1 MPRITRIFA
10 ALLTAL
16 PLTAYAGTELSYQY
30 NGKEYAGKE
39 LPAAVRTQLYELEI
53 KINEQRQ
60 QIVDQHI
67 LDAYLR
73 EQAKEKGKTPEEFAA
88 QLLTVA
94 EPDEKALRKFYDE
107 NWERIQ
113 KPYDE
118 VKGELVGLVW
128 NQMQQ
133 DKVKEVLKQVATDKG
148 YKVNLPQ
155 PESPT
160 FDINVS
166 SFPMKGNA
174 TAAVTVVEF
183 ADFQCPHCKE
193 AAGIV
198 KKLVESHGQKVRFVY
213 RHMPINPSGISRKV
227 AEAADCAGQQGKFWE
242 YHDLAFEQQKKLDDK
257 SPLKLATE
265 LKLDE
270 VKFKT
275 CLEDPKTAEALKTA
289 EEEARF
295 LGVTG
300 TPNFFVDGKPFQPHV
315 EMEKELVVA
324 IDTALA
330 AKTGSSTSSTA
341 PVAAPTTPAAPA
353 AN

>member
-1 MPRITRIFA
+1 MADI
-10 ALLTAL
+10 
-16 PLTAYAGTELSYQY
+16 ELRRNEFVHHRRMRQ
-30 NGKEYAGKE
+30 
-39 LPAAVRTQLYELEI
+39 LEI
-53 KINEQRQ
+53 IEQY
-60 QIVDQHI
+60 
-67 LDAYLR
+67 LDVL
-73 EQAKEKGKTPEEFAA
+73 AA
-88 QLLTVA
+88 EDFV
-94 EPDEKALRKFYDE
+94 R
-107 NWERIQ
+107 
-113 KPYDE
+113 
-118 VKGELVGLVW
+118 
-128 NQMQQ
+128 
-133 DKVKEVLKQVATDKG
+133 VATDGFRKMRDHHG
-148 YKVNLPQ
+148 RRVHHGITR
-155 PESPT
+155 S
-160 FDINVS
+160 FS
-166 SFPMKGNA
+166 SFAFYISDPCCRQLEHRFNRGN
-174 TAAVTVVEF
+174 TFERHLAVSGVHR
-183 ADFQCPHCKE
+183 Q
-193 AAGIV
+193 
-198 KKLVESHGQKVRFVY
+198 
-213 RHMPINPSGISRKV
+213 PITGHQV
-227 AEAADCAGQQGKFWE
+227 ALRD
-242 YHDLAFEQQKKLDDK
+242 DLAFEQQKKLDDK